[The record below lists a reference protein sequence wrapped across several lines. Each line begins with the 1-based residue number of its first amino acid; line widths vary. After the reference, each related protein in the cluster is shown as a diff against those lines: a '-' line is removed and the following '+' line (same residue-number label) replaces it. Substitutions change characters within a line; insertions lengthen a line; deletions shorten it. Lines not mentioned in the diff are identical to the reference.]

1 MRVIE
6 CNICGHV
13 VAAATDE
20 ELVARLRE
28 HIAAEH
34 PAADGST
41 LARLEQGSYQHA
53 RRRAHEMAA
62 ASDLLGELSVPP
74 RVARASELWLNEL
87 ATEG

>member
-34 PAADGST
+34 PDAALDEGA
-41 LARLEQGSYQHA
+41 AR
-53 RRRAHEMAA
+53 
-62 ASDLLGELSVPP
+62 ELV
-74 RVARASELWLNEL
+74 ASEAYE
-87 ATEG
+87 ATDS

>member
-20 ELVARLRE
+20 ELVSRLRD

-34 PAADGST
+34 PNAALDEAP
-41 LARLEQGSYQHA
+41 AR
-53 RRRAHEMAA
+53 
-62 ASDLLGELSVPP
+62 ELV
-74 RVARASELWLNEL
+74 ASEAYE
-87 ATEG
+87 ATDS